1 MGAGRNDNPAG
12 GSGGD
17 SDSVTFLF
25 DTTHDAM
32 RAEEALIDAG
42 YWCDLVPR
50 PPDSAATLCGLAIA
64 VQSGDSEGIAALLK
78 REGVAHAIYQGVQ
91 PT

>member
-1 MGAGRNDNPAG
+1 MGRNDNPAG
-12 GSGGD
+12 GSGGG
-17 SDSVTFLF
+17 SVTFLF

-32 RAEEALIDAG
+32 RAEEAMIDAG

-64 VQSGDSEGIAALLK
+64 VQSGDSEGIAGLLK
-78 REGVAHAIYQGVQ
+78 REGVAHAIYQRVQ